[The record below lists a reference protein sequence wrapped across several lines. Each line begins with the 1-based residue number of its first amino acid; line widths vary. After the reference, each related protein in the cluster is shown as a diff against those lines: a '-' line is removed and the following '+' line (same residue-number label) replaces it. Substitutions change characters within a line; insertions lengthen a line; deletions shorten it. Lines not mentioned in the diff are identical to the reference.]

1 MQTISQTADNDHG
14 WRGMEVI
21 RQAAARHGWLGIAS
35 RIVKA
40 LVFRGPAHLLRI
52 YRAQRAAV
60 ASAPGSKTAAPASRP
75 LGPASKPAL
84 PILKPQAYELD
95 QDYAIP
101 IDLFHDF
108 IDCWDKHAAILELL
122 VSSRVADDFCYLI
135 VISRHSDNGLSK
147 LNDTLTLVQN
157 LTQRAKV
164 DVRVIVYDPYDPQS
178 EGATEGREPP
188 AENHLGS
195 ERLERVGST
204 CALRKVLTAAGPQCL
219 VQFMVC
225 GDQITPVFAEILA
238 RSKIP
243 RFDLILVDMYIVDPR
258 GSVLPIFLPGIN
270 PIHAA
275 NVDYFLS
282 RSIVRAGLAVELLAD
297 ALTLDV
303 YALTVTGLRRC
314 RARGSKLVARH
325 IAFPLLCI
333 NETREAVL
341 QRRTDCLVRRAPLAL
356 VASSPAVGSEKP
368 RISIVICTKNNGF
381 LIEQLVER
389 LRDGDVEHLADIVVV
404 SNQTTNPYAL
414 HVLDGLAGRGA
425 IKLIKHDHAFNFS
438 AQSNLGAA
446 AGNGEVLLFL
456 NDDIVPVTRDWLT
469 ELIAPLQQPDVGVV
483 GPLLLYPDQSVQHA
497 GMFLGFNNIAGHTL
511 RGSRLPEED
520 YGYLACAPR
529 QVMAVTGAALC
540 MRRRDFETLN
550 GFDQNLFALHIQD
563 VDLCLRAHFSGLAVV
578 YNPRSILIHMESIS
592 VRPTLAAPQSGE
604 RRGREHAAFMKRWGA
619 VIASDPFHNVN
630 LARDT
635 ESLRRIVRPLA

>member
-1 MQTISQTADNDHG
+1 MQTISQTADNNHG
-14 WRGMEVI
+14 WHGIEAI
-21 RQAAARHGWLGIAS
+21 RQAAARHGWLGIVS

-40 LVFRGPAHLLRI
+40 LVFRGPAHLLQI
-52 YRAQRAAV
+52 YRAQRAAI
-60 ASAPGSKTAAPASRP
+60 ASVRWGQTAAPAGQMP
-75 LGPASKPAL
+75 AQAGGPGL
-84 PILKPQAYELD
+84 PIPKTPAYELD
-95 QDYAIP
+95 RHHAIP

-122 VSSRVADDFCYLI
+122 VSTRVADGFCYWI
-135 VISRHSDNGLSK
+135 VVSRHPDNGFSK
-147 LNDTLTLVQN
+147 LSDTLTLAQN

-178 EGATEGREPP
+178 GGALEGCEPP
-188 AENHLGS
+188 AKNHFGPQ
-195 ERLERVGST
+195 RLERAGST
-204 CALRKVLTAAGPQCL
+204 CDLRKVLAAAGPQCL

-243 RFDLILVDMYIVDPR
+243 RFDLILVDMYIVDAR

-282 RSIVRAGLAVELLAD
+282 RSIIRAGLAAELLGNAS
-297 ALTLDV
+297 ALDV
-303 YALTVTGLRRC
+303 YALTVAGLRRC
-314 RARGSKLVARH
+314 LARGSKLVARH

-333 NETREAVL
+333 NETREAIL
-341 QRRTDCLVRRAPLAL
+341 ERRTDCLVRRSPLTL
-356 VASSPAVGSEKP
+356 EVPSPAACSPKP
-368 RISIVICTKNNGF
+368 RASIVICTRNNGF

-389 LRDGDVEHLADIVVV
+389 LRDGDVEHLADIIVV

-414 HVLDGLAGRGA
+414 HVLDGFAGTGA
-425 IKLIKHDHAFNFS
+425 IKLIEHDQPFNFS

-446 AGNGEVLLFL
+446 AGDGEILLFL

-469 ELIAPLQQPDVGVV
+469 ELIAPLQQPDIGVV

-511 RGSRLPEED
+511 RGARLPEED

-578 YNPRSILIHMESIS
+578 YNPRSILIHMESVS
-592 VRPTLAAPQSGE
+592 VRPTLTAPQSGE
-604 RRGREHAAFMKRWGA
+604 RRGREHAAFLKRWGA
-619 VIASDPFHNVN
+619 VLASDPFHNVN

-635 ESLRRIVRPLA
+635 ESLCRIVRPMA